1 MANLNLKGLWI
12 PIEILT
18 DKNLSDKEKT
28 ILSIILFLSKE
39 NNTCFCT
46 NGTISELLNISSKQ
60 VSKLINSL
68 KAKGYIAVT
77 MKYKENSK
85 KIDTRTIKPI
95 QEKFNTSHSKVLY
108 PSPTIVPY
116 PMEQKVKDNKY
127 IINNNKNNNKGYCN
141 YEQRDYDKEGFDWN
155 SLYANNNFTS

>member
-39 NNTCFCT
+39 NNNCFCT

-68 KAKGYIAVT
+68 KAKGYICVT

-85 KIDTRTIKPI
+85 QIETRTIKPI
-95 QEKFNTSHSKVLY
+95 QEKFNTS
-108 PSPTIVPY
+108 P
-116 PMEQKVKDNKY
+116 QKFYTPLLQKFHTLLKKSLR
-127 IINNNKNNNKGYCN
+127 IIKII
-141 YEQRDYDKEGFDWN
+141 
-155 SLYANNNFTS
+155 

>member
-18 DKNLSDKEKT
+18 DKNLSDKEKI

-39 NNTCFCT
+39 NNNCYCT
-46 NGTISELLNISSKQ
+46 NVTISELLNISSKQ

-85 KIDTRTIKPI
+85 QIETRTIKPI
-95 QEKFNTSHSKVLY
+95 QEKFNTSPSKVLY
-108 PSPTIVPY
+108 PSPTKVPALTGTVY
-116 PMEQKVKDNKY
+116 MQIIILHRRYAIKQNESVGFVKSKT
-127 IINNNKNNNKGYCN
+127 
-141 YEQRDYDKEGFDWN
+141 
-155 SLYANNNFTS
+155 YAFILEF

>member
-68 KAKGYIAVT
+68 KAKGYICVT
-77 MKYKENSK
+77 MKLSTLFCTIFIRTLFNFRIYNLQYKIYSFTK
-85 KIDTRTIKPI
+85 AII
-95 QEKFNTSHSKVLY
+95 SHTVNNHLF
-108 PSPTIVPY
+108 T
-116 PMEQKVKDNKY
+116 
-127 IINNNKNNNKGYCN
+127 IIN
-141 YEQRDYDKEGFDWN
+141 FWN
-155 SLYANNNFTS
+155 SCTITKMA